1 MICELET
8 DSVAIERIREYGEIE
23 QEDAWEV
30 AGVPGDWPRTG
41 ELCVEEV
48 TASYR
53 DSLPDCLTGLSLSL
67 RPGERLGVC
76 GRTGAGKSSLASL
89 LLRIIQPRQG
99 RVRLG
104 GRDTAAVGLQQLRE
118 KVTIVPQVSIQ

>member
-1 MICELET
+1 M
-8 DSVAIERIREYGEIE
+8 
-23 QEDAWEV
+23 
-30 AGVPGDWPRTG
+30 
-41 ELCVEEV
+41 EEV

-67 RPGERLGVC
+67 RPGERLGVG

-118 KVTIVPQVSIQ
+118 KVTIVPQVSVH